1 MALRLAP
8 RAIADLDDIWD
19 HVFVESGS
27 EASADRAID
36 LIEVRFTTLSDWPR
50 IGRQRDDL
58 RSGYRSYTAG
68 EYLIFYRMDGDDVV
82 IQRVLHGRRD
92 LRRLLD
98 P

>member
-8 RAIADLDDIWD
+8 QPIADLDDIWD
-19 HVFVESGS
+19 YIFSESGS

-36 LIEVRFTTLSDWPR
+36 TIEVRFTTLSDWPR

-58 RSGYRSYTAG
+58 RRGYRSYPAG
-68 EYLIFYRMDGDDVV
+68 DYVIFYRIDGPDVV
-82 IQRVLHGRRD
+82 IQRMLHGRRD